1 MTIEKIG
8 NALYI
13 DGDHPVEDAKFYANL
28 LKSPELG
35 LTARQINAVRQGAKV
50 KIQQLPEDQ
59 QFHTSQHIEEDL

>member
-35 LTARQINAVRQGAKV
+35 LTARQINAVRLGAKV
-50 KIQQLPEDQ
+50 KIQQLQEDQ
-59 QFHTSQHIEEDL
+59 QFHTSQCIEEDL